1 MKWPWCCFLC
11 CGSEGFRA
19 SSRYASQQEELD
31 VWPQWHNLA
40 ASEKYDILEQLGEG
54 AFSRVLVGQE
64 KETGERVAIKV
75 VYRTPELKAEHWDI
89 LRNEARVLRD
99 CQHPNVV
106 EMKEM
111 YEDEDRLVMVLELCS
126 GRELLEDIKEVKHYS
141 EQDASRIFFQLAS
154 ALSHIH
160 SKGYM
165 HRDLKPENVMF
176 VEDPGSRGR
185 GGRGMSVKLL
195 DFGMASPYDPA
206 NPIRAAMGTPGYL
219 SPESCH
225 KVPHTP
231 AMDIWSL
238 GVILF
243 VMLCGRMPY
252 SHMQIEALQYPQID
266 FRMSPGYKSPRFRG
280 LSRPARHLVMRLL
293 ERDPRERAT
302 AEEVLSHPWMTF
314 MDGDAD
320 ADDEG
325 MMSSPSQGAPQSP
338 DGFGGAPES
347 PAARLSSG
355 TRQKKQ
361 RGGGS
366 GRPLADIQD
375 TEQIELQVMIPDEA
389 IADD

>member
-1 MKWPWCCFLC
+1 M
-11 CGSEGFRA
+11 
-19 SSRYASQQEELD
+19 
-31 VWPQWHNLA
+31 WPQWHNLA

-54 AFSRVLVGQE
+54 AFSKVLVGQE

-75 VYRTPELKAEHWDI
+75 VYRTPELKAEHWEI
-89 LRNEARVLRD
+89 LRQEARALRD

-106 EMKEM
+106 ELKEM
-111 YEDEDRLVMVLELCS
+111 YEDEDRVVMVLELCS
-126 GRELLEDIKEVKHYS
+126 GRELLEEIKEVKHYS
-141 EQDASRIFFQLAS
+141 EQEASRIFFQLAS
-154 ALSHIH
+154 ALAHIH

-176 VEDPGSRGR
+176 IEEPGMGLCGR
-185 GGRGMSVKLL
+185 DLTVKLL
-195 DFGMASPYDPA
+195 DFGMASHYDPA
-206 NPIRAAMGTPGYL
+206 VPIRAAMGTPGYL

-252 SHMQIEALQYPQID
+252 SHMQIETLQYPQID

-302 AEEVLSHPWMTF
+302 ADEVLSHPWMTF
-314 MDGDAD
+314 MDGDDAD

-325 MMSSPSQGAPQSP
+325 MMSSPSQGGPQTPPLSP
-338 DGFGGAPES
+338 DGRDGFSFASPGPKLRDDGFGGAPGS
-347 PAARLSSG
+347 PAPRGSSG

-361 RGGGS
+361 HGGLGRLPNRGGS
-366 GRPLADIQD
+366 GIPLTDIQD
-375 TEQIELQVMIPDEA
+375 TEQIELQVMIEDDA
-389 IADD
+389 IAKD